1 MKVRKR
7 HINKGQVEREGIEMK
22 PTCEGKLVKYV
33 LSLECE
39 SEEL

>member
-1 MKVRKR
+1 MKVRKW

-22 PTCEGKLVKYV
+22 PTCEVKLVKYV

-39 SEEL
+39 SEGL